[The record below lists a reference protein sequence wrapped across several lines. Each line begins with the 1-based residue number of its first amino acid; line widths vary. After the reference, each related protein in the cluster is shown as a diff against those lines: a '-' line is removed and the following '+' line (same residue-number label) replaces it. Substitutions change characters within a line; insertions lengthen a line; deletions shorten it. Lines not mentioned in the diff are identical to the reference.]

1 MSGSKEHI
9 LAIAFKL
16 FFQKG
21 YKEVTMKDL
30 VEASGLSKGAF
41 YHYFSSKEELYHKT
55 MEQFLS
61 HYLDSFQLEYD
72 NNLTLKSNLKELFN
86 RFTPMTEQMNTS
98 TEEAAEGLS
107 NYLIFLQALM
117 RKEAFRKKMQE
128 YNKNFYMEFSKWI
141 EIAQKKGEIKNDL
154 NPLTL
159 AKHLAALMKG
169 LGVLYA
175 FVDQSEPLSESFNKI
190 IDQFFMHIELESNA
204 P

>member
-1 MSGSKEHI
+1 MSNSKEHI

-30 VEASGLSKGAF
+30 VKASGLSKGAF
-41 YHYFSSKEELYHKT
+41 YHYFSSKEELYQHT

-72 NNLTLKSNLKELFN
+72 HKVTLKSNLKALFN

-98 TEEAAEGLS
+98 SEEAAEGMS

-117 RKEAFRKKMQE
+117 RKAEFRKKMEE
-128 YNKNFYMEFSKWI
+128 YNKNFYLEFSKWI
-141 EIAQKKGEIKNDL
+141 EIAQNKGEIKRDL
-154 NPLTL
+154 EPLTL
-159 AKHLAALMKG
+159 AKHLTALMKG

-175 FVDQSEPLSESFNKI
+175 FLDQSEPLSESFNKI
-190 IDQFFMHIELESNA
+190 IDQFFMQIEL
-204 P
+204 